1 TPRFA
6 KNHHKNLRRWGAG
19 MSETLYQRMNP
30 VAVLVGSSV
39 RRLFTFSTCWE
50 NKWIPQPYFV
60 DSLSICSMMQS
71 SVPCRRSRNGDTTT
85 ICKQASVC
93 LSFSRGCLRDRKIS
107 WEFRNPEQNAK
118 HQPKIGVQDEV
129 LVSNET
135 VEAHWEDQQKGVPE
149 NRKPNWKPHR
159 SFQIPC
165 GLPCGT
171 GDFIGQENPQK
182 KAYNSKF
189 DDQLAIAVFHANI
202 HRHSMHNARYVLHA
216 QGSGSDSI
224 TIRP

>member
-1 TPRFA
+1 MALASKQLIPGEYTSKGRFSRRFSVLFLTPRFA

-30 VAVLVGSSV
+30 VAVCVGSSV

-50 NKWIPQPYFV
+50 NKWTPQPYVV

-71 SVPCRRSRNGDTTT
+71 SVPWRRSRNGDTTT

-107 WEFRNPEQNAK
+107 WKFRNSEQHAK
-118 HQPKIGVQDEV
+118 HEPKIGVHDEV

-135 VEAHWEDQQKGVPE
+135 VEAQWEDQQKGVPE
-149 NRKPNWKPHR
+149 NRKPDWKPHR
-159 SFQIPC
+159 SFQIL
-165 GLPCGT
+165 G
-171 GDFIGQENPQK
+171 
-182 KAYNSKF
+182 
-189 DDQLAIAVFHANI
+189 
-202 HRHSMHNARYVLHA
+202 
-216 QGSGSDSI
+216 GS
-224 TIRP
+224 